1 MEKMFYL
8 WGWVGM
14 WHKRTHSSV
23 AHDINKNIMVYVI
36 FVFLSLLV
44 IALVYGFIKN
54 VGIDLVF
61 EINQFSSPYH
71 HLGISFFGE
80 DDERGFLAEKLVIG
94 LVFINV
100 IIVFYKHHD
109 EI

>member
-36 FVFLSLLV
+36 FVFLALLV

-54 VGIDLVF
+54 VGIDVVF

-80 DDERGFLAEKLVIG
+80 DDERGYLAEKLVIG

>member
-1 MEKMFYL
+1 ML
-8 WGWVGM
+8 
-14 WHKRTHSSV
+14 
-23 AHDINKNIMVYVI
+23 YVLL
-36 FVFLSLLV
+36 VFLALL
-44 IALVYGFIKN
+44 IMSLVYGYRKN
-54 VGIDLVF
+54 VGIDIVF

-94 LVFINV
+94 LVFANV
-100 IIVFYKHHD
+100 VIVFYKHHD

>member
-1 MEKMFYL
+1 
-8 WGWVGM
+8 
-14 WHKRTHSSV
+14 
-23 AHDINKNIMVYVI
+23 MVYVI

-54 VGIDLVF
+54 VGIDIVF

>member
-36 FVFLSLLV
+36 FVFLALLV

-54 VGIDLVF
+54 VGIDVVF

>member
-1 MEKMFYL
+1 
-8 WGWVGM
+8 
-14 WHKRTHSSV
+14 
-23 AHDINKNIMVYVI
+23 MVYVI
-36 FVFLSLLV
+36 FVFLALLV

-54 VGIDLVF
+54 VGIDVVF
-61 EINQFSSPYH
+61 EVNQFSSPYH

-80 DDERGFLAEKLVIG
+80 DDERGYLAEKLVIG

-109 EI
+109 EN

>member
-1 MEKMFYL
+1 
-8 WGWVGM
+8 
-14 WHKRTHSSV
+14 
-23 AHDINKNIMVYVI
+23 MVYVI
-36 FVFLSLLV
+36 FVFLALLV

-80 DDERGFLAEKLVIG
+80 DDERGYLAEKLVIG

>member
-23 AHDINKNIMVYVI
+23 THDINKNIMVYVI

-54 VGIDLVF
+54 VGIDLVL
-61 EINQFSSPYH
+61 EVNQFSSPYH

-80 DDERGFLAEKLVIG
+80 DDERGYLAEKLVIG

>member
-23 AHDINKNIMVYVI
+23 AHYINKNIMLYVLL
-36 FVFLSLLV
+36 VFLALL
-44 IALVYGFIKN
+44 IISLVYGYRN
-54 VGIDLVF
+54 NLGIDLIF

-80 DDERGFLAEKLVIG
+80 DDDRGYLAEKLVIG
-94 LVFINV
+94 MVFVNV
-100 IIVFYKHHD
+100 VIVFYKHKD

>member
-1 MEKMFYL
+1 
-8 WGWVGM
+8 
-14 WHKRTHSSV
+14 
-23 AHDINKNIMVYVI
+23 MVYVI

-80 DDERGFLAEKLVIG
+80 DDDRGFLAEKLVIG
-94 LVFINV
+94 MVFINI

>member
-44 IALVYGFIKN
+44 IALIYGFIKN
-54 VGIDLVF
+54 VGIDVVF

-94 LVFINV
+94 MVFVNV
-100 IIVFYKHHD
+100 VIVFYKHHD